1 MQGGSALPATEKTH
15 VRSDP
20 ACRFYGASDK
30 ETRNVAVMSCR
41 QKEPSQSSGG
51 AGPTS
56 GTPKRG
62 KAVTPKPSLDN
73 MTTFHTGKKRLGLL
87 FHPSP
92 LDKWIGRKIQH
103 EETTGKFRDENGGVP
118 ERRDGRVL
126 QQLFGEAAREHKLGK
141 AADKLIFI
149 TDKYLPKITDETRAF
164 IMRFPHRI
172 PQLLKQARQVRKKA
186 KTRLARGG
194 RTTFSG
200 RVKPPKPENQTGRTS
215 RRATSTSKTAP
226 TAKNLRE
233 ATDAGKP
240 ASMPSLGEAASHPEP
255 QDEQGQE
262 LMEPTRLPL
271 VGETAYHYVQP
282 VLPDFEADVDWGGS
296 DSEVSSDSCT
306 TTCAME
312 GEVPRPEMGARQPRT
327 PSYKPRRQASLGAQR
342 PRTPSRSPQRQPVRL
357 VPNQRWREV
366 QQVQAHMARQR
377 HAPHTRTTSS
387 ERDGGI

>member
-1 MQGGSALPATEKTH
+1 MTTSGTECRLCRYAGGICTTGYRKTH

-62 KAVTPKPSLDN
+62 KAVTPKPSLDH

-87 FHPSP
+87 FHPGP
-92 LDKWIGRKIQH
+92 LDRWIGRKIQC
-103 EETTGKFRDENGGVP
+103 EETTGKFRDETGEYLND
-118 ERRDGRVL
+118 EMAESYSNYLGRL
-126 QQLFGEAAREHKLGK
+126 HSRHKLGK
-141 AADKLIFI
+141 AADKLVYI
-149 TDKYLPKITDETRAF
+149 TDKYLPKITDETCAF
-164 IMRFPHRI
+164 IMRFPYRI
-172 PQLLKQARQVRKKA
+172 PQLLKQACQVRKKA
-186 KTRLARGG
+186 KARPARGG

-255 QDEQGQE
+255 QD
-262 LMEPTRLPL
+262 
-271 VGETAYHYVQP
+271 
-282 VLPDFEADVDWGGS
+282 
-296 DSEVSSDSCT
+296 
-306 TTCAME
+306 
-312 GEVPRPEMGARQPRT
+312 
-327 PSYKPRRQASLGAQR
+327 
-342 PRTPSRSPQRQPVRL
+342 VR
-357 VPNQRWREV
+357 
-366 QQVQAHMARQR
+366 
-377 HAPHTRTTSS
+377 
-387 ERDGGI
+387 G